1 MSRLS
6 HCNPPTLRKHVS
18 GVITA
23 VLLMVAQSVTAK
35 TEKPSTVQD
44 LRYGTALYH
53 YFQQDYQAALTE
65 LLIAEQRGGIQNHGD
80 AGELMRGGL
89 NLALDMEPQAT
100 EVFERLISSDTPQ
113 AVRNAAWFYLGKLRY
128 QQGDWQGAS
137 QSLQRVAGNLPKA
150 MTDELQSLTIN
161 LAIKQQD
168 YINAEQLF
176 GQQTELTPWLP
187 YIYYNLGTAHVREGN
202 RELGVG
208 YLDALA
214 DLELDSEEHRSLRDK
229 ALAASGYSMMLAEN
243 YQGAMDRFI
252 QVRLH
257 SPLIQRALLG
267 YGWAAMELEQ
277 YPLALSAWQK
287 LGEHSNFDAS
297 VQEALLAV
305 PHVYEKLQAPGQA
318 LEAYLDAENS
328 YTDQLVEVE
337 QIADS
342 LTSEQLLAALELVDS
357 DAQQSLDLRRLAD
370 FLSLQPLQNRA
381 VDVHR
386 LLDMQGRLE
395 QWQSKLDIFQHLL
408 DQRRQ
413 ARGDKLRLIEQREFP
428 AQLEQMMVQG
438 DQRAAEL
445 QRIIDNNDTMALMD
459 GDIADLWQ
467 RVVRSQQ
474 HLETLVAAG
483 ELSAQEQAD
492 YRDILR
498 RSRGLLK
505 WRAMEQFPD
514 NLWQRKKALGQ
525 FQNELLAAVENF
537 RHLRDVIEQAPD
549 IAPYQARLDAL
560 LQRLQGRQGA
570 VAAALNQAEGEFRVA
585 VLDELQRQRQRL
597 RYYQSQARLALARLY
612 DSGNQNA
619 QQGPQESDEV
629 AP

>member
-1 MSRLS
+1 MARYTITTASMPNRAG
-6 HCNPPTLRKHVS
+6 KHSVLFALLL
-18 GVITA
+18 A
-23 VLLMVAQSVTAK
+23 VPLHGFAAK

-53 YFQQDYQAALTE
+53 YFQQNYQAALTE
-65 LLIAEQRGGIQNHGD
+65 LLIAEERGGIQNHGD

-100 EVFERLISSDTPQ
+100 EVFERLIGSDTPEP
-113 AVRNAAWFYLGKLRY
+113 VRNAAWFYLGKLRY

-137 QSLQRVAGNLPKA
+137 HSLQRVSGDLPKA
-150 MTDELQSLTIN
+150 MADELQSLTIN

-168 YINAEQLF
+168 YIGAEQLF

-214 DLELDSEEHRSLRDK
+214 ALELDSEEHRSLRDK
-229 ALAASGYSMMLAEN
+229 ALAASGYSMMLEQN

-277 YPLALSAWQK
+277 YPMALSAWQK
-287 LGEHSNFDAS
+287 LGQHSSFDAS
-297 VQEALLAV
+297 AQEAMLAI
-305 PHVYEKLQAPGQA
+305 PHVYEKLEAPGQA

-342 LTSEQLLAALELVDS
+342 LTSEQLLAALELVES
-357 DAQQSLDLRRLAD
+357 DEQSPMDLQRLAD

-381 VDVHR
+381 VDVQR
-386 LLDMQGRLE
+386 LLDMSATLE
-395 QWQSKLDIFQHLL
+395 QWQGKLDIFQHLL
-408 DQRRQ
+408 DQRSQ
-413 ARGDKLRLIEQREFP
+413 ARGDKLQLIEQRQFP
-428 AQLEQMMVQG
+428 HQLEQMMTQG
-438 DQRAAEL
+438 DRRATEL
-445 QRIIDNNDTMALMD
+445 QRIIDENDAMALAS

-467 RVVRSQQ
+467 RVERSQQ
-474 HLETLVAAG
+474 HLQTLSAAG
-483 ELSAQEQAD
+483 QLSPREQAE
-492 YRDILR
+492 YSDILR
-498 RSRGLLK
+498 RSRGLLQ

-514 NLWQRKKALGQ
+514 NLWQRKKALRQ
-525 FQNELLAAVENF
+525 FEQELLAAVENF

-560 LQRLQGRQGA
+560 QQRLFGQQSA

-612 DSGNQNA
+612 DSGNQSGE
-619 QQGPQESDEV
+619 QQP
-629 AP
+629 

>member
-1 MSRLS
+1 MAHRDCTLL
-6 HCNPPTLRKHVS
+6 TLRTIAKRAIPWLAFLVFP
-18 GVITA
+18 A
-23 VLLMVAQSVTAK
+23 MAAK
-35 TEKPSTVQD
+35 TEKPSTVQPSTVQD

-65 LLIAEQRGGIQNHGD
+65 LLIAEERGGIQNHGD

-89 NLALDMEPQAT
+89 NLALDMEPQASA
-100 EVFERLISSDTPQ
+100 VFERLIGSDTPEP
-113 AVRNAAWFYLGKLRY
+113 VRNAAWFYLGKLRY

-137 QSLQRVAGNLPKA
+137 QSLQRVNGDLPKA
-150 MTDELQSLTIN
+150 MADELQSLTIN

-277 YPLALSAWQK
+277 YPMALSAWQK
-287 LGEHSNFDAS
+287 LGEHSDFDAS
-297 VQEALLAV
+297 VQEALLAI
-305 PHVYEKLQAPGQA
+305 PHVYEKLEAPGQA

-337 QIADS
+337 QIADD

-357 DAQQSLDLRRLAD
+357 EDHSSLDLQRLAD

-386 LLDMQGRLE
+386 LLDMQDRLE

-413 ARGDKLRLIEQREFP
+413 ARGDKLQTIEQRQFP
-428 AQLEQMMVQG
+428 VQLQQMMAHG

-445 QRIIDNNDTMALMD
+445 QRIIDNNDAMALVD
-459 GDIADLWQ
+459 DDTKDLWQ
-467 RVVRSQQ
+467 RVERSQQ
-474 HLETLVAAG
+474 HLQVLTAAG
-483 ELSAQEQAD
+483 ELSAQEQD
-492 YRDILR
+492 EYREILR

-505 WRAMEQFPD
+505 WRAMEQYPD
-514 NLWQRKKALGQ
+514 NLWQRKKALRQ
-525 FQNELLAAVENF
+525 FENQLLTAVENF
-537 RHLRDVIEQAPD
+537 RHLQDVIEQAPD

-560 LQRLQGRQGA
+560 QQRLQGRQTA

-612 DSGNQNA
+612 DSGSQTA
-619 QQGPQESDEV
+619 EV